1 MIKLSTQCS
10 KVYACY
16 VWKQWEIWLQNCK
29 MDTKTMQCMWILS
42 TNDAWKKNFGQKHRN
57 WKFFSCDLSN
67 SNQVRQTQTKNF
79 NRDFD
84 LSKNRFDRSKV
95 WKNQIF
101 EKQSI
106 LMQKLLK
113 THCFIKKCISMRRKV
128 FQKHLNSTQIFQN
141 QDFQSICPQSA
152 NIKHILH

>member
-16 VWKQWEIWLQNCK
+16 VRKQWEIWLQNCK
-29 MDTKTMQCMWILS
+29 MDTKTMQCMWILNI
-42 TNDAWKKNFGQKHRN
+42 NDAWKKI
-57 WKFFSCDLSN
+57 W
-67 SNQVRQTQTKNF
+67 SNQNF
-79 NRDFD
+79 YRNFD
-84 LSKNRFDRSKV
+84 RSSNRFDWSKI
-95 WKNQIF
+95 WKNQFF

-113 THCFIKKCISMRRKV
+113 AHCIINKLHEYEMKSFSKILEI
-128 FQKHLNSTQIFQN
+128 FQK
-141 QDFQSICPQSA
+141 QDLQSICPQSA